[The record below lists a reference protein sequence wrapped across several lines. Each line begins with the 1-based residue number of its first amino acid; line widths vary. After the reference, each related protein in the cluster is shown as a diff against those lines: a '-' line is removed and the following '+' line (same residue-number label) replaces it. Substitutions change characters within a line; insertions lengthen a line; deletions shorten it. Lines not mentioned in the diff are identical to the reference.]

1 MWRLILFL
9 ILVPSVLAE
18 QIDFNRAIFDID
30 DGNTH
35 LTNVIDFHLDKD
47 IGFEINLPSNF
58 DNLSVKSGGEN
69 LDYSFN
75 DGKVIV
81 EINNNT
87 KEIIVEYDT
96 KDLLKENSFVIDFE
110 SFLPSKF
117 LFLEVWV
124 DENYVAEK
132 INPEA
137 EEIIKEDGKI
147 KIKWMFKD
155 FSDNKRIVVLF
166 NEKSNLGYFIMPVFA
181 LIVIIY
187 LAINRRKA

>member
-30 DGNTH
+30 DSNTH

-58 DNLSVKSGGEN
+58 DNLSVKSGGED

-81 EINNNT
+81 EIKNN
-87 KEIIVEYDT
+87 T

-181 LIVIIY
+181 LIVVIY
-187 LAINRRKA
+187 LVINRRKF

>member
-9 ILVPSVLAE
+9 ILVPNVLAE

-30 DGNTH
+30 DSNTH

-69 LDYSFN
+69 LDYIFR
-75 DGKVIV
+75 DGKAIV
-81 EINNNT
+81 GLSKNT
-87 KEIIVEYDT
+87 NQIITEYDT
-96 KDLLKENSFVIDFE
+96 KDFLKENKFVMDFE

-117 LFLEVWV
+117 LFLEVWI